1 MFVKARIFNSYD
13 SFLEERRNPV
23 NRDPVTFVRQN
34 SPGELP
40 LVIENLD

>member
-1 MFVKARIFNSYD
+1 MFVKARVFNGYD
-13 SFLEERRNPV
+13 GFLQERGNPV
-23 NRDPVTFVRQN
+23 NRDPVPFVRQN